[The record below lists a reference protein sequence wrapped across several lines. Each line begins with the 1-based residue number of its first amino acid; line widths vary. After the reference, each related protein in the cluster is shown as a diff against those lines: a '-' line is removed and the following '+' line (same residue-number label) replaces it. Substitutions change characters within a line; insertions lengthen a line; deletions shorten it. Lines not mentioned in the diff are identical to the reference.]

1 MLNKFYL
8 SHRSM
13 KLQNKCI
20 STYHTL
26 SFSTNSIAWMRYWLI
41 REISFLGPILK
52 HFICFFIF
60 GRFNHH
66 GSVFRNYFC
75 FMMIFSKMR
84 RYNIILK
91 LIYLGNKMTPW
102 NNGLSG
108 SATLTFL
115 WFIALLQPFII
126 TATLLFAFI
135 RWNRGVGTFISLLNG
150 KIART

>member
-1 MLNKFYL
+1 MLSKFYL

-52 HFICFFIF
+52 HIICFFIF

-66 GSVFRNYFC
+66 GSVFRNYFW

-84 RYNIILK
+84 RYNIILR
-91 LIYLGNKMTPW
+91 LN
-102 NNGLSG
+102 LSWKNQND
-108 SATLTFL
+108 LMEK
-115 WFIALLQPFII
+115 WFIWFFD
-126 TATLLFAFI
+126 TY
-135 RWNRGVGTFISLLNG
+135 VSLVYSTSAAIHHNSNPSFC
-150 KIART
+150 IHSME